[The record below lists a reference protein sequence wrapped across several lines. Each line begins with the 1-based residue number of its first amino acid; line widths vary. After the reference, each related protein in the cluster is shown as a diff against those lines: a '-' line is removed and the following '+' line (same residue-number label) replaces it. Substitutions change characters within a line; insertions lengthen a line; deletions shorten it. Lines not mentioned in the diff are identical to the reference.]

1 MGKKQ
6 DRKEQQAS
14 NARSGAGSGDAAA
27 SEGLNKAA
35 YLEQLAPMQLELN
48 RVARWLQYTGKRLM
62 VLIEGRDTAGKG
74 GVIAAIADT
83 LNPRQCRT
91 VALPKPTE
99 RERTQWYFQRY
110 VTHLPA
116 AGEIALFDRCLLYT
130 SRCV

>member
-74 GVIAAIADT
+74 GV
-83 LNPRQCRT
+83 
-91 VALPKPTE
+91 
-99 RERTQWYFQRY
+99 
-110 VTHLPA
+110 
-116 AGEIALFDRCLLYT
+116 CLLYT
-130 SRCV
+130 SRRHRACSRPVRRDGR